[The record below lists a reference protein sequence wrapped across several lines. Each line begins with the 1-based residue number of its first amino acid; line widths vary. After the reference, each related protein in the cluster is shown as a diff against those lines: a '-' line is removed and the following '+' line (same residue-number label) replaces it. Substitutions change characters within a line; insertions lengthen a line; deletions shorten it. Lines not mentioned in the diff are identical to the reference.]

1 MEPPVLL
8 SPLLK
13 VGEPDV
19 SGDQTQDLL
28 NLRQWCSHYTNTV
41 IWDNLRLM

>member
-1 MEPPVLL
+1 MLL
-8 SPLLK
+8 SLLLK

-19 SGDQTQDLL
+19 SGDQTHNLL
-28 NLRQWCSHYTNTV
+28 NLRQWCFFGVFHYTTIV